1 MEIQSGKIKKNIRPN
16 FEFFLSIYPI
26 FILILIL
33 RPKKSNNK
41 PKPKKKKKKNNNRL
55 PEKDQLLK
63 RKFRSLNLEY
73 LIMELVDDL
82 ANWSTVILAYAM
94 VAMVG

>member
-1 MEIQSGKIKKNIRPN
+1 MRPN

-41 PKPKKKKKKNNNRL
+41 PKPKKKNNNRL
-55 PEKDQLLK
+55 PEKDQLLN

>member
-1 MEIQSGKIKKNIRPN
+1 M
-16 FEFFLSIYPI
+16 
-26 FILILIL
+26 
-33 RPKKSNNK
+33 
-41 PKPKKKKKKNNNRL
+41 
-55 PEKDQLLK
+55 PEKDQLLN

>member
-1 MEIQSGKIKKNIRPN
+1 MQSGKIKKNIRPN

-41 PKPKKKKKKNNNRL
+41 PKPKKKNNNRL
-55 PEKDQLLK
+55 PEKDQLLN